1 MRSILFTIFFL
12 SFVNTF
18 YGQAHKFE
26 SFLDKN
32 RLDQR
37 FVYTLIQDEQ
47 GYLIVGTGDGAFRYD
62 GKHFEPIETQ
72 KQENMLGKYITSSAI
87 GSDGTAY
94 FGHFEG
100 GVSSFKGSEIN
111 YFDFRAIAPSK
122 VVSLEFDSED
132 RLWALTQMHGLVRI
146 DKDGSFTQFTREL
159 DTSVNFEFFISSN
172 DECFV
177 GSDQGLLFFL
187 LNDGEPTNYQQIS
200 DFEGLSVSALCSI
213 PEEEAYLVGTDEFG
227 VFWLQNVHEKWEV
240 KSQGEDFDSES
251 VKHIMAT
258 GEDEFWISTNS
269 GGLLKT
275 TIDQNKQLH
284 LHYSFKNLE
293 LHGARSI
300 EMTFVDREGNL
311 WVATNGEG
319 LQKMSDDFFSF
330 YTVET
335 EEGAVNIKDII
346 SDESGLWLATDKEI
360 VHTGFR
366 PTDINQ
372 VYGEDHGLP
381 VDEYRC
387 LMKDMSGTLW
397 VGSSNSGLFYK
408 RVEDEVFKAF
418 DLTADKLNRRINDIL
433 EVGTYLY
440 VATDFGIYQIKQ
452 DRVIAHL
459 SIQSGLPH
467 NVINALH
474 LDRKGRIWIGANK
487 QRITYI
493 ENGMIKSML
502 SQDRGLLGVD
512 LVGFD
517 QGYDQGVWIASNG
530 FGVLY
535 VSDTDTLSFKKE
547 NGLFSDYCYS
557 IKVDS
562 KGNAWV
568 GHRGGLSKIHGDLTR
583 VDSFDHTQLGELDF
597 TNKALTRDKYNMLW
611 FAAGSELLRYDPLND
626 VPNKIAPKVLISSMQ
641 AGDSLFIAEKSLFL
655 PYDEYKIE
663 FNFQGLSLKNPEA
676 VTYSYMLEGHDLDW
690 SEPSSSNKAIYP
702 RLYPGEYTFKL
713 KAFNEDGVESETT
726 GEIELK
732 IAGPFWMKWWFILG
746 VSVLIFLAVLF
757 TVKKREEIM
766 VENQLK
772 LEKALDL
779 ATKELVDQKELVE
792 IKNKDITDS
801 IIYAKS
807 IQKAMLPHPNELQ
820 KFFNQAFVFYKP
832 RDIVS
837 GDFYWVDQFENKI
850 VVACADCTGHGV
862 PGAFMSL
869 ISSTLLD
876 AQANIR
882 EVDSPK
888 ELLEKV
894 DEKLTSL
901 LFRGDADFAVNDG
914 MDISVTEFDLKTR
927 TLRYSGAGR
936 PLVLIRNGEMEVIN
950 GDRFALGGDE
960 RVKEFTLHTIQLEK
974 GDSFYQFSDGF
985 PDQFGGPNGKKLK
998 KKGILELIQHMQGK
1012 DMSVQ
1017 LQETK
1022 RFFAEWK
1029 GKYEQVDD
1037 IIFVGITV

>member
-1 MRSILFTIFFL
+1 MKRILVTIFFL
-12 SFVNTF
+12 CLATGFF
-18 YGQAHKFE
+18 GQAHKFE

-37 FVYTLIQDEQ
+37 FVYTLIQDEP
-47 GYLIVGTGDGAFRYD
+47 GFLIVGTGDGAFRYD
-62 GKHFEPIETQ
+62 GKHFEPMNTQ
-72 KQENMLGKYITSSAI
+72 KGGDNLGKYITSSAI
-87 GSDGTAY
+87 GNDGTVY

-100 GVSSFKGSEIN
+100 GVSSFKGNETN

-122 VVSLEFDSED
+122 VVALEFDSEN
-132 RLWALTQMHGLVRI
+132 RLWALTQMHGLVRVNE
-146 DKDGSFTQFTREL
+146 DGSFTQYTKGL
-159 DTSVNFEFFISSN
+159 DKSVNFEFYISPN
-172 DECFV
+172 NECFV

-187 LNDGEPTNYQQIS
+187 LDEGKPLNYEQIS
-200 DFEGLSVSALCSI
+200 DFEGVSVSAMCSI
-213 PEEEAYLVGTDEFG
+213 PERTAYLVGTDEFG
-227 VFWLQNVHEKWEV
+227 VYWLERVNGEWQV
-240 KSQGEDFDSES
+240 KSQGEDFTSES
-251 VKHIMAT
+251 VKHIMPT

-275 TIDQNKQLH
+275 RMDQNQQLH
-284 LHYSFKNLE
+284 LHYSFKSLE

-335 EEGAVNIKDII
+335 DQGAVNIKDII
-346 SDESGLWLATDKEI
+346 SDENGLWLATDKE
-360 VHTGFR
+360 VLQTGFR
-366 PTDINQ
+366 PTDIKQ
-372 VYGEDHGLP
+372 VYGLEHGLP
-381 VDEYRC
+381 IDEYRC

-397 VGSSNSGLFYK
+397 VGSANSGLFYK
-408 RVEDEVFKAF
+408 RVEDEVFQSF
-418 DLTADKLNRRINDIL
+418 DLTADKLNRRINDLL

-467 NVINALH
+467 NVINALY

-502 SQDRGLLGVD
+502 SNDQGLLGVD

-517 QGYDQGVWIASNG
+517 QGFDQGVWIASNG

-535 VSDTDTLSFKKE
+535 VSDTDTLSFNKK

-597 TNKALTRDKYNMLW
+597 TNKALTKDKYNMLW

-626 VPNKIAPKVLISSMQ
+626 VPNTVAPKVLISSMQ
-641 AGDSLFIAEKSLFL
+641 AGDSLYTAQEELFL

-663 FNFQGLSLKNPEA
+663 FNFRALSLKNPEA
-676 VTYSYMLEGHDLDW
+676 VRYSYMLEGHDLDW
-690 SEPSSSNKAIYP
+690 SELSASNKAIYP
-702 RLYPGEYTFKL
+702 RLYPGDYIFKL
-713 KAFNEDGVESETT
+713 KAFNEDGVESEST
-726 GEIELK
+726 GQIELK
-732 IAGPFWMKWWFILG
+732 IEGPFWKKWWFVLG
-746 VSVLIFLAVLF
+746 VSALIFLAVIF
-757 TVKKREEIM
+757 TIKKREEIM
-766 VENQLK
+766 IENQLK
-772 LEKALDL
+772 LEKALDM
-779 ATKELVDQKELVE
+779 ATKELIDQKELVE

-837 GDFYWVDQFENKI
+837 GDFYWVDQFNNKI

-901 LFRGDADFAVNDG
+901 LFRGEADFAVNDG
-914 MDISVTEFDLKTR
+914 MDISVTEYDLDTGI
-927 TLRYSGAGR
+927 LRYSGAGR
-936 PLVLIRNGEMEVIN
+936 PLVLIRNGQMEVIN

-960 RVKEFTLHTIQLEK
+960 RQKEFTLHTFKMEK
-974 GDSFYQFSDGF
+974 GDSFYQFSDGL
-985 PDQFGGPNGKKLK
+985 PDQFGGLNGKKLK
-998 KKGILELIQHMQGK
+998 KKGMLELIQQLQGK

-1017 LQETK
+1017 LQET
-1022 RFFAEWK
+1022 RSFFAEWK

>member
-1 MRSILFTIFFL
+1 MRKILSTIFFL
-12 SFVNTF
+12 SIVCTLC
-18 YGQAHKFE
+18 GQAHKFE
-26 SFLDKN
+26 SFLDKA

-37 FVYTLIQDEQ
+37 FVYTLVQDDQ
-47 GYLIVGTGDGAFRYD
+47 GFLIIGTGDGAFRYD
-62 GKHFEPIETQ
+62 GKHFEPIHPQ
-72 KQENMLGKYITSSAI
+72 KDGNTLGKYITSSTI
-87 GSDGTAY
+87 GSDGTVY

-100 GVSSFKGSEIN
+100 GVSSLKGTEIN
-111 YFDFRAIAPSK
+111 HFDFRALAPSK
-122 VVSLEFDSED
+122 VVSLAFDSQD
-132 RLWALTQMHGLVRI
+132 RLWALTQMHGLMRI
-146 DKDGSFTQFTREL
+146 NKDGSFTQFTKEL
-159 DTSVNFEFFISSN
+159 DTSINYELFISAN

-187 LNDGEPTNYQQIS
+187 LKDGEPSNYKQIA
-200 DFEGLSVSALCSI
+200 DLEGLSISALCPI
-213 PEEEAYLVGTDEFG
+213 QEKQAFLVGTDEFG
-227 VFWLQNVHEKWEV
+227 VFLLKRVNEKWEV
-240 KSQGEDFDSES
+240 KAQGEDFENQS
-251 VKHIMAT
+251 VNHIMAI

-300 EMTFVDREGNL
+300 EMTFLDREGNL

-330 YTVET
+330 YSLET
-335 EEGAVNIKDII
+335 EQGPVNIKDII
-346 SDESGLWLATDKEI
+346 SDENGLWMATDKEVI
-360 VHTGFR
+360 QTGFR

-372 VYGEDHGLP
+372 IYSEEQGLP
-381 VDEYRC
+381 IDEYRC

-397 VGSSNSGLFYK
+397 VGAANSGLFYK
-408 RVEDEVFKAF
+408 RVEDEDFKPF
-418 DLTADKLNRRINDIL
+418 NLTADKLNRRINDIL

-467 NVINALH
+467 NVINALF

-502 SQDRGLLGVD
+502 SQDQGLLGID

-517 QGYDQGVWIASNG
+517 QGHDQGVWIASNG
-530 FGVLY
+530 YGVLY
-535 VSDTDTLSFKKE
+535 VSDEDTLSFKKE

-597 TNKALTRDKYNMLW
+597 TNNALTRDKYNMLW

-626 VPNKIAPKVLISSMQ
+626 VPNTIAPKVLIESMQ
-641 AGDSLFIAEKSLFL
+641 AGDSLFMANQSLFL

-690 SEPSSSNKAIYP
+690 SEPSSSNKATYP

-713 KAFNEDGVESETT
+713 KAFNEDGIESESTE
-726 GEIELK
+726 EIELK
-732 IAGPFWMKWWFILG
+732 IAGPFWKKWWFILG

-757 TVKKREEIM
+757 TIRKREEIM

-779 ATKELVDQKELVE
+779 ATKELINQKELVE

-850 VVACADCTGHGV
+850 IVACADCTGHGV

-876 AQANIR
+876 AQANIID
-882 EVDSPK
+882 VDSPQK
-888 ELLEKV
+888 LLEKV

-914 MDISVTEFDLKTR
+914 MDISVTEFDLETR
-927 TLRYSGAGR
+927 TLRFSGAGR
-936 PLVLIRNGEMEVIN
+936 PLVLIRNGQMEVIN

-960 RVKEFTLHTIQLEK
+960 RKKEFTLHTIQMEA
-974 GDSFYQFSDGF
+974 GDSFYQFSDGL
-985 PDQFGGPNGKKLK
+985 PDQFGGENGKKLK
-998 KKGILELIQHMQGK
+998 KKGMLELIQQLQGK
-1012 DMSVQ
+1012 NMNVQ

-1022 RFFAEWK
+1022 SFFVEWK